1 MASPRKARFWVI
13 LGCWTA
19 LALLFGVQIQLI
31 NTRILGGSGS
41 WSEALAWSFSYW
53 YAWAALAPLVVWLS
67 RLFLK
72 EGTGFLVSLQ
82 LHLPAC
88 VLLSFTHLAVLVV
101 VTRAS
106 HVGVEP
112 LRAVY
117 AVHMQWNVLIYW
129 VLVGA
134 THALHYYDRFREREL
149 RATQLEAELAHS
161 QLQRLKMQL
170 QPHFLF
176 NALNA
181 ISTLIETDPEG
192 ADRMLSQLASLLR
205 ESLRGDAP
213 HEVSLREE
221 LSFLDR
227 YLEIEKTRFADRLQV
242 SFEID
247 PDILDARVPS
257 LLLQPLVENAIRHGV
272 SRRAGGGRVDVRAWR
287 ENGSLRLEVRD
298 DGPGFPETV
307 FESAGIGLVN
317 TRARLERLHG
327 GDYRFEL
334 ANRPEG
340 GALASVRLPFERKS
354 KRSEP
359 GREEA
364 KSEASH

>member
-1 MASPRKARFWVI
+1 MAPPRRARFWLI
-13 LGCWTA
+13 LGSWTA

-31 NTRILGGSGS
+31 NTRVLGGSGS

-67 RLFLK
+67 RLLLR
-72 EGTGFLVSLQ
+72 EGTAFLVSLQ

-88 VLLSFTHLAVLVV
+88 VLLSFAHLAVLVV

-106 HVGVEP
+106 HIGVEP

-117 AVHMQWNVLIYW
+117 AVHMQWNLLIYW

-149 RATQLEAELAHS
+149 RATQLEAELAQS
-161 QLQRLKMQL
+161 QLHRLKMQL

-181 ISTLIETDPEG
+181 ISTLIETDPEA

-205 ESLRGDAP
+205 ESLRADAP

-227 YLEIEKTRFADRLQV
+227 YLEIEKTRFADRLSV

-247 PDILDARVPS
+247 PDILDARVPN
-257 LLLQPLVENAIRHGV
+257 LLLQPLVENAIRHGIA
-272 SRRAGGGRVDVRAWR
+272 RRAGAGRVGVRAWR
-287 ENGSLRLEVRD
+287 ENGSLRLEVKD
-298 DGPGFPETV
+298 DGPGLPDAAKEC
-307 FESAGIGLVN
+307 SGIGLGN

-327 GDYRFEL
+327 NDYRLEL
-334 ANRPEG
+334 SNSPEG
-340 GALASVRLPFERKS
+340 GALASVRLPFTET
-354 KRSEP
+354 P
-359 GREEA
+359 A
-364 KSEASH
+364 PVA

>member
-1 MASPRKARFWVI
+1 MVSRRRARFWLI
-13 LGCWTA
+13 LGSWTA
-19 LALLFGVQIQLI
+19 LALLFGAQIQLI
-31 NTRILGGSGS
+31 NTRILGGTGS

-53 YAWAALAPLVVWLS
+53 YAWAALAPFVVWLS
-67 RLFLK
+67 RLFLR

-88 VLLSFTHLAVLVV
+88 VLVSFAHLAVLAV

-106 HVGVEP
+106 HIPVEP

-149 RATQLEAELAHS
+149 RASQLEAELAQS
-161 QLQRLKMQL
+161 QLHRLKMQL

-181 ISTLIETDPEG
+181 ISTLIETDPEA

-205 ESLRGDAP
+205 ESLRADAP

-227 YLEIEKTRFADRLQV
+227 YLEIEKTRFADRLSV
-242 SFEID
+242 RFEID
-247 PDILDARVPS
+247 PDILDARVPN

-272 SRRAGGGRVDVRAWR
+272 ARRAGAGRVDVRAWR

-298 DGPGFPETV
+298 DGPGLPKTA
-307 FESAGIGLVN
+307 SATGGIGLSN
-317 TRARLERLHG
+317 TRARIERLHG
-327 GDYRFEL
+327 GDYGLDVRNL
-334 ANRPEG
+334 PGG
-340 GALASVRLPFERKS
+340 GAIASVRLPFKETPTETVS
-354 KRSEP
+354 
-359 GREEA
+359 
-364 KSEASH
+364 

>member
-1 MASPRKARFWVI
+1 MAPPRKARFWLI
-13 LGCWTA
+13 FGCWTA

-41 WSEALAWSFSYW
+41 WSEAFAWSFSYW
-53 YAWAALAPLVVWLS
+53 YAWAALAPLPVWLS
-67 RLFLK
+67 RLFLR
-72 EGTGFLVSLQ
+72 EGTRFLVSLQ

-88 VLLSFTHLAVLVV
+88 VLLSFAHLAVLVV
-101 VTRAS
+101 ATRAS

-117 AVHMQWNVLIYW
+117 AVHMQWNVVIYW

-149 RATQLEAELAHS
+149 RTSQLEAELAQS
-161 QLQRLKMQL
+161 QLHRLKTQL

-181 ISTLIETDPEG
+181 ISTLIETDSEG

-205 ESLRGDAP
+205 ESLRADAP
-213 HEVSLREE
+213 HEVSLRDE

-227 YLEIEKTRFADRLQV
+227 YLEIEKTRFADRLSV
-242 SFEID
+242 GFEID
-247 PDILDARVPS
+247 PGVLDARVPN
-257 LLLQPLVENAIRHGV
+257 LLLQPLVENAIRHGI

-298 DGPGFPETV
+298 DGPGLDAARKAP
-307 FESAGIGLVN
+307 GIGLAN

-327 GDYRFEL
+327 GDCGL
-334 ANRPEG
+334 DLKSLPEG
-340 GALASVRLPFERKS
+340 GTLTSVRLPYT
-354 KRSEP
+354 
-359 GREEA
+359 EA
-364 KSEASH
+364 GA

>member
-1 MASPRKARFWVI
+1 MAPLRKARFWLI
-13 LGCWTA
+13 LGSWTA
-19 LALLFGVQIQLI
+19 LALLFGAQIQLI
-31 NTRILGGSGS
+31 NTRVLGGNGS

-67 RLFLK
+67 RLFLR
-72 EGTGFLVSLQ
+72 EGTRFLVSLQ

-88 VLLSFTHLAVLVV
+88 LLVSFAHLAVLVF

-106 HVGVEP
+106 HIPVEP

-117 AVHMQWNVLIYW
+117 AVHMQWNLLIYW
-129 VLVGA
+129 ALVGA

-149 RATQLEAELAHS
+149 RATQLEAELAQS
-161 QLQRLKMQL
+161 QLHRLKMQL

-181 ISTLIETDPEG
+181 ISTLIETDPDA
-192 ADRMLSQLASLLR
+192 ADRMLSQLAALLR
-205 ESLRGDAP
+205 ESLKPDAP

-227 YLEIEKTRFADRLQV
+227 YLEIEKTRFADRLSV

-247 PDILDARVPS
+247 PEILDARVPN

-272 SRRAGGGRVDVRAWR
+272 SRRAGAGRVDVRAWR
-287 ENGSLRLEVRD
+287 ENGSLRLEVKD
-298 DGPGFPETV
+298 DGPGLPDTAIECG
-307 FESAGIGLVN
+307 GIGLAN

-327 GDYRFEL
+327 SDYRFEL
-334 ANRPEG
+334 SNSPEG
-340 GALASVRLPFERKS
+340 GALASVWLPFT
-354 KRSEP
+354 
-359 GREEA
+359 GA
-364 KSEASH
+364 